1 MFYLIRRNSLRITAA
16 AVLSLLLLL
25 PFFPQPDFAET
36 AASPRRLPV
45 YSVETAQ
52 KAVALT
58 FDCAWE
64 NTDTDELL
72 AILKEYGVSATFFAT
87 GDFCRRYPD
96 DIRRF
101 FSAGHAVE
109 NHSDA
114 HPHPTAVSADALRA
128 DTDKA
133 SETVTALT
141 GVSPRYYRAPY
152 GEYND
157 AVMAVIEDECGLQV
171 IQWDVDSRDWQGRT
185 AEDMA
190 SSVLSSVQNGSI
202 LLFHNDTANTPDAL
216 RRIIPA
222 LQEKGYRFVRLD
234 ELVLPKGTPTDH
246 TGRQTPG
253 GEASAGSEISAGRGP
268 EPMKF
273 PQARFAGSC

>member
-1 MFYLIRRNSLRITAA
+1 MYTLIRRKPLYILTAA
-16 AVLSLLLLL
+16 AMVLFLLL
-25 PFFPQPDFAET
+25 PFFPPPQSSAET

-45 YSVETAQ
+45 YSVETAE
-52 KAVALT
+52 KHIALT

-64 NTDTDELL
+64 NSDTDELL
-72 AILKEYGVSATFFAT
+72 AILKEYGVSAAFFAT

-101 FSAGHAVE
+101 FAAGHAVE

-114 HPHPTAVSADALRA
+114 HPHPTAVSAAVLRA

-141 GVSPRYYRAPY
+141 GVPPRYYRTPY

-157 AVMAVIEDECGLQV
+157 AVMQVIEDECGLQV

-216 RRIIPA
+216 RLIIPA
-222 LQEKGYRFVRLD
+222 LQEKGFCFVRLD

-253 GEASAGSEISAGRGP
+253 GTRSR
-268 EPMKF
+268 
-273 PQARFAGSC
+273 